1 MFQIDE
7 KLANAILN
15 YLATRPYAEVFQMV
29 ELMRQLKKIDGP
41 EKTEKTDN

>member
-15 YLATRPYAEVFQMV
+15 YLATRPYAEVYQ
-29 ELMRQLKKIDGP
+29 LINAIGQLKKVE
-41 EKTEKTDN
+41 EKEEKKDK